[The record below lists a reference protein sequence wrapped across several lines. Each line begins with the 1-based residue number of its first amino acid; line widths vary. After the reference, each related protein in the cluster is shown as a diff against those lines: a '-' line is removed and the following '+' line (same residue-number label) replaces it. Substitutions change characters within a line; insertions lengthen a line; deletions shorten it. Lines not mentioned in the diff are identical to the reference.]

1 MKRIVTM
8 TFEADTIEEVENVE
22 LWLTDKI
29 WDILGDQGS
38 PIFNNDGETTGI
50 IILNHVAVSVETK
63 DEV

>member
-50 IILNHVAVSVETK
+50 IMLNHVAVSMETK